1 MFVTASMRL
10 TEWGHPGGWVRR
22 LQHSCYLTNFINFCK
37 VVKLSLL
44 ICTEIA
50 APGPTR
56 LGTPVP
62 RTLCFFLG
70 GRTGE

>member
-22 LQHSCYLTNFINFCK
+22 LQHSCYLTNFINSCK
-37 VVKLSLL
+37 VVKLL

-50 APGPTR
+50 APGQTR

-62 RTLCFFLG
+62 RTLFFWG
-70 GRTGE
+70 GRTVE